1 MKNYKIKIYFHSGKS
16 DIFGYSNDSVECLV
30 SEVIKDA
37 IVSAIANNDNV
48 LKILSVDTPNGTRY
62 INMRTVLYV
71 DVKGVDDEEKVSK
84 FDEIP

>member
-71 DVKGVDDEEKVSK
+71 DVKEVKKKKKVSK

>member
-30 SEVIKDA
+30 SEVNKDKVLDALDSDEKDIKMLGIDLQDG
-37 IVSAIANNDNV
+37 V
-48 LKILSVDTPNGTRY
+48 RY
-62 INMRTVLYV
+62 INMRTILYV
-71 DVKGVDDEEKVSK
+71 DVKEIDDEEKVSK